1 MAGYFITGTGT
12 DIGKTWL
19 ACALLA
25 HWRGE
30 GLATHAVKPVMS
42 GVDDDNLAASDAGQL
57 LIAQEQPVA
66 EAAVAAIAPWRF
78 APPLSPDMAAR
89 REGREIDIDALVAF
103 TTDALC
109 RPATTVVSESA
120 APTLVEGVGGVM
132 VPLDARHTV
141 LDWIAASGLPAV
153 LVAGSYLGSMSHTL
167 TALAALRGRGVPVT
181 AVAVN
186 ETPGSAVPLAETLAS
201 LAAHVEAAAGG
212 PVVGIARAEAG
223 EGVAALARILRA
235 S

>member
-1 MAGYFITGTGT
+1 
-12 DIGKTWL
+12 
-19 ACALLA
+19 
-25 HWRGE
+25 
-30 GLATHAVKPVMS
+30 
-42 GVDDDNLAASDAGQL
+42 
-57 LIAQEQPVA
+57 
-66 EAAVAAIAPWRF
+66 
-78 APPLSPDMAAR
+78 
-89 REGREIDIDALVAF
+89 
-103 TTDALC
+103 
-109 RPATTVVSESA
+109 
-120 APTLVEGVGGVM
+120 M

-141 LDWIAASGLPAV
+141 MDWIAASGLPAV

-201 LAAHVEAAAGG
+201 LAAHVEAAAGA